1 MKINRTVT
9 TYMDAADILQ
19 KRGWTQGESV
29 NDQGECCVIGA
40 LMLANSNWATYQPLK
55 RIVNCQCIV
64 EWNDAKGR
72 TRQQVIDAL
81 RDAASLVM
89 TNPNEK
95 F

>member
-1 MKINRTVT
+1 MKINRTAT

-29 NDQGECCVIGA
+29 NDKGECCVVGA
-40 LMLANSNWATYQPLK
+40 LMLANSNWAMYQPLK
-55 RIVNCQCIV
+55 HVTNSKCIVN
-64 EWNDAKGR
+64 WNDAKNR

-81 RDAASLVM
+81 RDAASFVM
-89 TNPNEK
+89 SNPNEK